1 MHCLILGVKR
11 HFSPRLFVINLR
23 YKEATVT
30 LALAVYTLSGKSS
43 IIVGQANVQA
53 KTVDSRDNRTLTIE
67 KVKVIDNL
75 THYNKSQEIA

>member
-1 MHCLILGVKR
+1 M
-11 HFSPRLFVINLR
+11 
-23 YKEATVT
+23 T
-30 LALAVYTLSGKSS
+30 LALAVYTLLGKSS

-67 KVKVIDNL
+67 KVKVRDNL

>member
-11 HFSPRLFVINLR
+11 HFSPRLFVINLV
-23 YKEATVT
+23 YKVATVT

-53 KTVDSRDNRTLTIE
+53 KAVDSRDNRTLTIE
-67 KVKVIDNL
+67 KKVRDNL
-75 THYNKSQEIA
+75 THYNKSQEIV

>member
-11 HFSPRLFVINLR
+11 HFSPRLFVINLG
-23 YKEATVT
+23 YKVATVT

-53 KTVDSRDNRTLTIE
+53 KAVDSRDNRTLTIE

-75 THYNKSQEIA
+75 THYNKSQEIV